1 MSLQN
6 IDSHMSF
13 NLGKSN
19 FSAAAN
25 NFAGNDSDIEE

>member
-19 FSAAAN
+19 YSTTAN
-25 NFAGNDSDIEE
+25 NFVGNDYDIEE